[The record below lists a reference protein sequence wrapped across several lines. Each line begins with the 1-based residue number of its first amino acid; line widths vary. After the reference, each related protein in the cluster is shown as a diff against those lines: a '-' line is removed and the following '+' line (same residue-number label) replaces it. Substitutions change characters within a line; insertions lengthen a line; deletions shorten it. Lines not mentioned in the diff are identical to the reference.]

1 MSEGTGK
8 SVPEL
13 CDYGDTP
20 EMFVDE
26 LVCIH
31 EAGAITTLVFAR
43 LWKAANG
50 RQFTTE
56 RRVMGRLLLPTHM
69 VKRIGHL
76 LVAGPAAVAEAVPM
90 PEEAPLH

>member
-1 MSEGTGK
+1 MSGDK
-8 SVPEL
+8 DVPQL

-20 EMFVDE
+20 EIVVDE

-31 EAGAITTLVFAR
+31 EAGVITTLVFAR
-43 LWKAANG
+43 QWKSANG

-56 RRVMGRLLLPTHM
+56 RRVMARLLVPTHM

-76 LVAGPAAVAEAVPM
+76 LVAGPAAVAEAAPM
-90 PEEAPLH
+90 PEEALLH